1 MRQDYQ
7 DDPLNLTEI
16 KGSLLNAAMDLVT
29 FNRTH
34 AADFVDTVL
43 ILHGAEDGVVSVTDS
58 MDSYREISSR
68 DKELHIY
75 PFLRHQVLNE
85 PSRRLA
91 VYQEILD
98 WMKNMAKSMK
108 SQLIGYTPVNWLFI
122 NAAARFSALA
132 SAIIFKERM
141 DAKWKLCR
149 ST

>member
-16 KGSLLNAAMDLVT
+16 KGSLPNAAMDLVT

-34 AADFVDTVL
+34 AADFVDPVL

-98 WMKNMAKSMK
+98 WMKKH
-108 SQLIGYTPVNWLFI
+108 G
-122 NAAARFSALA
+122 
-132 SAIIFKERM
+132 
-141 DAKWKLCR
+141 
-149 ST
+149 